1 MIMMMITIMIND
13 DDDDIHD
20 DGGDYLVKQTH
31 PPFSPP
37 LQAKLE
43 GIIIVFINH
52 DDGIHDHGIIMI
64 MMTMI
69 MMMM

>member
-1 MIMMMITIMIND
+1 MMMIMIMIND
-13 DDDDIHD
+13 DDDIRDDNGDVDDDDIHD

-43 GIIIVFINH
+43 GIKLFLS
-52 DDGIHDHGIIMI
+52 I
-64 MMTMI
+64 MMTAFMI
-69 MMMM
+69 MGV